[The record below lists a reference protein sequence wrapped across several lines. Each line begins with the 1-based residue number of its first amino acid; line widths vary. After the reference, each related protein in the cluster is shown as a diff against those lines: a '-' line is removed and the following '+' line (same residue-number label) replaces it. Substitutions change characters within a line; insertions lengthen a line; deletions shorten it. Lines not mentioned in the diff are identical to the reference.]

1 MHEAR
6 TTKRDVRVLR
16 SLRAFVFIVVGTILA
31 VSAQTPRPSFEVA
44 SIKKIDKIPTL
55 RGFPP
60 PAIRDGTLTLLAYN
74 VVHLIQLAYGV
85 RDFQVVDGPD
95 WARKDLFE
103 VQAKAAGEPA
113 RAEVLLMLQS
123 LLEDR
128 FGLRLRK
135 EQREMRFLALVLA
148 RNDGRPG
155 PSLRAA
161 ADVPNCGLNTEAA
174 QEEMKRKEAAGHA
187 MGGPGC
193 APLTRVAEWVSQFVE
208 MPVFDRTGFTGNW
221 GGTLYFAADP
231 NVGPFAGRA
240 REPDPNLPTFTS
252 ALRDQFGLR
261 LESTRGPVE
270 VHVIDAVR
278 QPTEN

>member
-1 MHEAR
+1 M
-6 TTKRDVRVLR
+6 TKGPLLVC
-16 SLRAFVFIVVGTILA
+16 LA
-31 VSAQTPRPSFEVA
+31 VALVSMRVAAQTPRPTFEVA
-44 SIKKIDKIPTL
+44 SIKKIDKPPTL
-55 RGFPP
+55 RGFPGVP
-60 PAIRDGTLTLLAYN
+60 PIRGGTVNLPATTLAY
-74 VVHLIQLAYGV
+74 LIQMAHGL
-85 RDFQVVDGPD
+85 RDYQVADGPE
-95 WARKDLFE
+95 WISKDLFE
-103 VQAKAAGEPA
+103 VQARAAGEPS
-113 RAEVLLMLQS
+113 REDVLLMLQA

-135 EQREMRFLALVLA
+135 EQRDIRFLALVMA
-148 RNDGRPG
+148 RDDRRPG

-161 ADVPNCGLNTEAA
+161 ADAPNCGLNTEAA
-174 QEEMKRKEAAGHA
+174 REEMKQKEAAGHA

-193 APLTRVAEWVSQFVE
+193 APLARVAEWVSQFVE
-208 MPVFDRTGFTGNW
+208 MPVLDRTGLTGNW

-240 REPDPNLPTFTS
+240 REPNPNLPSFTS

-261 LESTRGPVE
+261 LESMRGPVE